1 MKSAL
6 LLFFTC
12 IFCSPITAKE
22 SPKIKK
28 IDGFVYVPAGTF
40 ETDTVTVSIM
50 SFWMSQNEIT
60 NLQYRAFLFDL
71 KAQNRTEDFQKA
83 VPDTAAW
90 NLQSAYL
97 VPMMNLYFNHPAYN
111 DYPVVNVSA
120 DGANLYCKWFEEKLK
135 ATLSSAINI
144 TVRIPY
150 QVEWTHA
157 ASGYLPRAIYSW
169 SGPYLRNEEGKLM
182 ANFRIIGDENITTVD
197 SVPQIIQKSFDQNY
211 MDGAFLIAPSQT
223 YSPNN
228 FGLYNMSGNVS
239 ELVVKPKPGEVQ
251 RASQQIVA
259 IGGNWNSTGYDIRIT
274 SEIPFEKANPFVGFR
289 PIVVVNQ

>member
-6 LLFFTC
+6 LLFFAC
-12 IFCSPITAKE
+12 VFCLSLTIKQSPQ
-22 SPKIKK
+22 IKK
-28 IDGFVYVPAGTF
+28 IDGCVYVPSGSY
-40 ETDTVTVSIM
+40 ETENGTVSVK

-60 NLQYRAFLFDL
+60 NLEYRTFLFDL
-71 KAQNRTEDFQKA
+71 KTQNRTEDFQKA
-83 VPDTAAW
+83 LPDTSAW

-111 DYPVVNVSA
+111 NYPVVNVSA

-135 ATLSSAINI
+135 ATLSSEISI
-144 TVRIPY
+144 TVRLPY

-157 ASGYLPRAIYSW
+157 ASGYLPNAIYSW
-169 SGPYLRNEEGKLM
+169 NGPYLRNEEGKLM
-182 ANFRIIGDENITTVD
+182 ANFRIVGDENITTVD
-197 SVPQIIQKSFDQNY
+197 SVDQLMNNSFDQNY

-239 ELVVKPKPGEVQ
+239 ELVIKPQQGDVQ
-251 RASQQIVA
+251 RASQQVVA

-289 PIVVVNQ
+289 PIISIK